1 MIKCF
6 TGEQYNGICVCVH
19 LTQTCY
25 AQNTCAEME
34 KNMSQQQYDISPG
47 NKNLIVAAKAGLV
60 VSIINYAF
68 CLISICVVIG
78 IFISQLV
85 NIETGSSSGWFLF
98 MVPVVIGMYILSCVP
113 DTLSFLFALLL
124 NAKKKMAY
132 PLLII
137 ICSIVGCFIM
147 TSALMTEL
155 LVGFGIIQWV
165 YTIFKIIII
174 LLNMVILSFCKKAKI

>member
-98 MVPVVIGMYILSCVP
+98 MVPVAIGMYILSCVP
-113 DTLSFLFALLL
+113 DTLSFLFAEENGISHSHHHLFNRRLSHHDFRSYDRV
-124 NAKKKMAY
+124 AGGVWY
-132 PLLII
+132 HT
-137 ICSIVGCFIM
+137 VGIHH
-147 TSALMTEL
+147 
-155 LVGFGIIQWV
+155 IQ
-165 YTIFKIIII
+165 
-174 LLNMVILSFCKKAKI
+174 NNHNPA